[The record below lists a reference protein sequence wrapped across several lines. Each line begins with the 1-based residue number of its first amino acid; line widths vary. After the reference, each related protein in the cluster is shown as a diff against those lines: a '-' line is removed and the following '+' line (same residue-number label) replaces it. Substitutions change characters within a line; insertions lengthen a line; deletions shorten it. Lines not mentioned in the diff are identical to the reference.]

1 MLSTFPQEKL
11 DPRVRRTRQLLEQA
25 FMEALNEKGFQ
36 AVSVQDITGR
46 AGVNRATFYSHFE
59 DKYDLLDHSIRQA
72 FRSEIEKRTLSACHY
87 TEENLLNLVIAV
99 CEFVGNISAHCTS
112 VQPQFESLVENQ
124 IRVQIQELLQKWID
138 QAGSAVEPHMA
149 ATAATWALY
158 GLALQWVHE
167 KKRLPVEDYARQVL
181 PLIASNLKLL
191 KPA

>member
-1 MLSTFPQEKL
+1 MSSTFPQEKL

-36 AVSVQDITGR
+36 AVSVQDITSR
-46 AGVNRATFYSHFE
+46 AGVNRATFYAHFE
-59 DKYDLLDHSIRQA
+59 DKYDLLDHSIRQG

-87 TEENLLNLVIAV
+87 TEDNLLNLIVAV

-112 VQPQFESLVENQ
+112 IQPQFESLVENQ
-124 IRVQIQELLQKWID
+124 IRLQIQELLHKWIE
-138 QAGSAVEPHMA
+138 QTGSEVEPGTA

-167 KKRLPVEDYARQVL
+167 KKRPPAEAYARKVL

-191 KPA
+191 EPA